1 MARGPGAPARQ
12 RSKTSAEPGT
22 RVDGYR
28 IERIVSNRRGLNTI
42 AEAATPHGE
51 RVTVDVLA
59 QPLRQDRELRRRM
72 GRLVPLRA
80 SVDHPNVLKLLRSV
94 DGGQRLHMQSV
105 PPGARTLADLL
116 ADGPLER
123 AEALRIL
130 GQIAG
135 ALETA
140 RLKGLVHRA
149 LSPRSIVVEP
159 GGEPKVFLTD
169 FGIGA
174 PRGRACELPS
184 VLEDA
189 GYRAPEEIRG
199 KAPEPAS
206 NVYSLTC
213 MLVECLTGSP
223 PHVHSRPLATLHAQ
237 LTAPPPRLS
246 HRDPSLP
253 SELDAVVASGLAK
266 DPRERERSA
275 AALVEAAAHALG
287 TQVEIPV
294 VREPRKQREPKSA
307 PKPAAAPK
315 PAPIRDKAPDD
326 TRPAAPARPREE
338 RPARQPA
345 AKPLLKRAPVW
356 VALALAASAAAGFA
370 TGNVGSSEDATPPA
384 PLIGAVREPPAK
396 PVETAPV
403 VSETIDRLDAR
414 RVAIRKRLNGAERA
428 RGQAATAASL
438 ATAYGAAEKRI
449 AAEAASP
456 EEEALAARLGDAEAA
471 YRSLAGAAR
480 RTNLLRWR
488 AARAAA
494 LESERE
500 LEQLLRANAWR

>member
-12 RSKTSAEPGT
+12 RSKPNAELGA

-123 AEALRIL
+123 VQALTIL

-223 PHVHSRPLATLHAQ
+223 PYRHSRPLATLHAQ

-253 SELDAVVASGLAK
+253 SELDAVVASGMAK

-307 PKPAAAPK
+307 PKQAAPPK
-315 PAPIRDKAPDD
+315 PAPIREEPADA
-326 TRPAAPARPREE
+326 RPAAPARPREE
-338 RPARQPA
+338 RPARQPSG
-345 AKPLLKRAPVW
+345 KPLLKRAPVW

-370 TGNVGSSEDATPPA
+370 TGNVGSSEDAAPPA
-384 PLIGAVREPPAK
+384 PLIGAVREAPSE

-414 RVAIRKRLNGAERA
+414 RVSIRERLNGARRA
-428 RGQAATAASL
+428 RAQSAAAASL
-438 ATAYGAAEKRI
+438 GAAYGAAEKRI

-456 EEEALAARLGDAEAA
+456 EEEELAARLGDAEAA

-488 AARAAA
+488 TARAAA

>member
-1 MARGPGAPARQ
+1 MARGPGAPARR

-42 AEAATPHGE
+42 AEAAAPHGE

-80 SVDHPNVLKLLRSV
+80 SVDHPNVLKLIRSV

-123 AEALRIL
+123 AQALRIL

-223 PHVHSRPLATLHAQ
+223 PYRHSRPLATLHAQ

-253 SELDAVVASGLAK
+253 SELDAVVASGMAK

-275 AALVEAAAHALG
+275 AALVEAAAQALG
-287 TQVEIPV
+287 TEVAIPV
-294 VREPRKQREPKSA
+294 VREPRKQSRPKSA
-307 PKPAAAPK
+307 PQPAAARG
-315 PAPIRDKAPDD
+315 PAPS
-326 TRPAAPARPREE
+326 REE
-338 RPARQPA
+338 RPADPGPPAPTQPREERSTYR
-345 AKPLLKRAPVW
+345 KPLLKRAPVW

-370 TGNVGSSEDATPPA
+370 TGNVGSSEDAASPA
-384 PLIGAVREPPAK
+384 PLIGAVREAPSK

-438 ATAYGAAEKRI
+438 GAAYGVAEKRI

-456 EEEALAARLGDAEAA
+456 EEEELAARLGDAEAA

-480 RTNLLRWR
+480 RTNVLRWR
-488 AARAAA
+488 SARAAA

>member
-1 MARGPGAPARQ
+1 MARGRTGATRH
-12 RSKTSAEPGT
+12 RSNTNAELGA

-42 AEAATPHGE
+42 AEAATPRGE

-116 ADGPLER
+116 ADGPLEQGQ
-123 AEALRIL
+123 ALTIM

-213 MLVECLTGSP
+213 MLVECLTGGP
-223 PHVHSRPLATLHAQ
+223 PYRHSRPLATLHAQ
-237 LTAPPPRLS
+237 LTAAPPRVS
-246 HRDPSLP
+246 ERDRSLP
-253 SELDAVVASGLAK
+253 AELDAVVASGMAK

-275 AALVEAAAHALG
+275 AALVQAAADALG
-287 TQVEIPV
+287 VQVAIPV
-294 VREPRKQREPKSA
+294 VREPRQQPAPKSA
-307 PKPAAAPK
+307 PKQAPK
-315 PAPIRDKAPDD
+315 PAPVREERSADAP
-326 TRPAAPARPREE
+326 PPAPAGQREE
-338 RPARQPA
+338 RPAPPSS
-345 AKPLLKRAPVW
+345 AKPLLRRAPVW

-370 TGNVGSSEDATPPA
+370 TGNAGSSENAAPPA
-384 PLIGAVREPPAK
+384 PITGVVREAPAK

-403 VSETIDRLDAR
+403 VTETIDRLDAR
-414 RVAIRKRLNGAERA
+414 RVAIRKRLNGARRA
-428 RGQAATAASL
+428 QAQAATAASL
-438 ATAYGAAEKRI
+438 GAAYGAAEKRI

-456 EEEALAARLGDAEAA
+456 EEEELAARLGDAEAA

-480 RTNLLRWR
+480 RTNLERWR

-494 LESERE
+494 IESERE
-500 LEQLLRANAWR
+500 LEQLLHANAWR

>member
-12 RSKTSAEPGT
+12 RSKTGAEPGT

-116 ADGPLER
+116 ADGPLKR

-140 RLKGLVHRA
+140 CLKGLVHRA

-184 VLEDA
+184 VTEDA
-189 GYRAPEEIRG
+189 GYQAPEEIRG

-223 PHVHSRPLATLHAQ
+223 PYRHSRRS
-237 LTAPPPRLS
+237 PPCTHS
-246 HRDPSLP
+246 
-253 SELDAVVASGLAK
+253 
-266 DPRERERSA
+266 
-275 AALVEAAAHALG
+275 
-287 TQVEIPV
+287 
-294 VREPRKQREPKSA
+294 
-307 PKPAAAPK
+307 
-315 PAPIRDKAPDD
+315 
-326 TRPAAPARPREE
+326 
-338 RPARQPA
+338 
-345 AKPLLKRAPVW
+345 
-356 VALALAASAAAGFA
+356 
-370 TGNVGSSEDATPPA
+370 
-384 PLIGAVREPPAK
+384 
-396 PVETAPV
+396 
-403 VSETIDRLDAR
+403 
-414 RVAIRKRLNGAERA
+414 
-428 RGQAATAASL
+428 
-438 ATAYGAAEKRI
+438 
-449 AAEAASP
+449 
-456 EEEALAARLGDAEAA
+456 
-471 YRSLAGAAR
+471 
-480 RTNLLRWR
+480 
-488 AARAAA
+488 
-494 LESERE
+494 
-500 LEQLLRANAWR
+500 